1 MEQNEPNLRLA
12 DPSELKAVAL
22 LTERAYAVYTQ
33 LLGAPPIPVSEDYGP
48 RIASK
53 QVWLLELSNTPV
65 GLIVL
70 EPHTDH
76 ILIFSI
82 AVAPEFQGRKFGA
95 RLLQWAE
102 EKAGETEI
110 DLIKLYTNA
119 RMERNIA
126 LYSAFGYRET
136 GRRDNPKRPGWIV
149 LDMEKRLTLHSR

>member
-12 DPSELKAVAL
+12 DPSELEAVAL

-33 LLGAPPIPVSEDYGP
+33 LLGAPPFPVSEDYGP

-82 AVAPEFQGRKFGA
+82 VVAPEFQGRKFGA
-95 RLLQWAE
+95 RLLRWAE
-102 EKAGETEI
+102 EKAGETGI

-126 LYSAFGYRET
+126 LYSAFGYRES
-136 GRRDNPKRPGWIV
+136 GRRENPKRPGWIV
-149 LDMEKRLTLHSR
+149 VDMEKRLTLHSR